1 MRPLTFLCFN
11 EEDGGA
17 RIGVNFHCTVA
28 TNFFFPP
35 VLHYPRIIDGR
46 AEDPRSPRFNYSS
59 MKKYSG
65 LCSVRLQLVVI
76 RPNRNKTSG
85 GIMRATWND
94 DIVNIK

>member
-1 MRPLTFLCFN
+1 MRPLTFLRFN

-17 RIGVNFHCTVA
+17 RIGVNFHSTVA

-46 AEDPRSPRFNYSS
+46 AARILARLDLTHSS
-59 MKKYSG
+59 MKKYS
-65 LCSVRLQLVVI
+65 LQRSAAVVI
-76 RPNRNKTSG
+76 RPNRNKTSA

-94 DIVNIK
+94 DTVNVE